1 MSSANMVPR
10 TTPVALVA
18 ALLVYCAASL
28 VHFVHNAEFLH
39 EYPNMPEWL
48 TRLGVYAAWI
58 AVTVVGVTGFAV
70 YKLRARRTGLVLL
83 ALYAALGY
91 AGLDH
96 YVVAPASAHT
106 FAMNATIAFEVVTA
120 TILLWIVARM
130 LLVKPAAVNRA

>member
-10 TTPVALVA
+10 TTPVPLMI

-70 YKLRARRTGLVLL
+70 YKLRAPRTGLVLL

-106 FAMNATIAFEVVTA
+106 FVMNATIAFEVVTA
-120 TILLWIVARM
+120 SILLWIVVRM

>member
-10 TTPVALVA
+10 TTPVPLFV

-58 AVTVVGVTGFAV
+58 AVTVVGVTGFAI
-70 YKLRARRTGLVLL
+70 YKLRAPRTGLVLL

-106 FAMNATIAFEVVTA
+106 FVMNATIAFEVVTA

-130 LLVKPAAVNRA
+130 LLVKSATVNPA